1 MYNLHLNVVMC
12 MAWFEVECGHDVE
25 WCAVMWWSDL
35 V

>member
-1 MYNLHLNVVMC
+1 MCNLHLNVVKS

-25 WCAVMWWSDL
+25 WCAVMWSDL